1 MSSLKTILRLL
12 NLFRPCWGW
21 MLLGILLTLI
31 TILANVGLLAL
42 AGWFITVMGIAG
54 ALGITQVNYFTP
66 AAAIRGLAIARTA
79 GRYAERVITHEA
91 TFRLLARLRVW
102 FYEHLEPLA
111 PAVLQTY
118 HSGDLL
124 SRIRAD
130 IDHLQNFY
138 LRILAPVMVAV
149 IGILIIGGFLS
160 RYEYNIMLATISF
173 LIIAGVLLPLLVNKQ
188 LKKSGQRIIEAQ
200 SQLRSTVIDS
210 IQGMGEIL
218 LYDAEIK
225 QQQRL
230 EHLSEAI
237 LHEQEQQTRLTAWS
251 QQGMMLCA
259 NLALFSILLI
269 AIPLVNQHYILPEEL
284 PMLAFLVL
292 ASFETILPLPQAFR
306 LLPET
311 LASARRVFAIVDSK
325 PSVSDPDHPSPQPSR
340 FDLEFRN
347 VCFRYPCAESDT
359 LHDLSFRLP
368 QGKRLAIVGE
378 SGSGKTTICHLLLKF
393 YEPKGGIIC
402 LGNNSLTEF
411 HGEDLRR
418 YFTVVQQ
425 QSFLFNSTIRKNLLL
440 AKPEAH
446 DQELETVCRV
456 AQIHDFIMSQP
467 EGYDTWVGEAG
478 VQLSGGQVRR
488 LVIARAI
495 LKDAPILILDEP
507 GEGLD
512 TVTEQRLIDAVID
525 YKKHASILLITHKK
539 AALNKMDS
547 IITLKKHSSPPYIQ

>member
-325 PSVSDPDHPSPQPSR
+325 PSVSDPDHPSPQPSS

-347 VCFRYPCAESDT
+347 VCFRYPGAESDT